1 MKILIDGH
9 NLGLK
14 EPTGIGVYARNLV
27 NCLNSMNHEVS
38 VLYGIKH
45 SYKWWLNYDDQCVS
59 FYQKLFING
68 EESVEGFFK
77 SPSTFLSYLP
87 STILGIGI
95 KADKVGFPS
104 YRINLKGI
112 EKKLPPNIVPYNSP
126 NLFRSSQAYA
136 AITGRPFLLGKPK
149 SLKGLDVFHAT
160 LPLPLK
166 KSSNF
171 KKVVTVHDI
180 IPLKIPESTS
190 HNLNHY
196 RKILNASL
204 KDADQIF
211 CISERTKLDL
221 MEILKI
227 KEDKIHPTSQ
237 MSFIPETIKDFPDKS
252 LEPLLGAYKLKC
264 NKYFIY
270 YGAIEPKKNVL
281 RIITAFKNSHT
292 DYKLVIVGKNGW
304 LFDKEQK
311 FFDEIQLGFRSNN
324 NFYKRILRIPYLEFL
339 DLMILLKGARALIF
353 PSRYE
358 GFGLPI
364 LEAMQMG
371 VPVITSNNDPMNEVG
386 GDAPYYVDPY
396 STLDLISAIE
406 KFSESDDYLK
416 EFKLK
421 GLKQAEKFSKEKY
434 LKKLELGYKK
444 LFK

>member
-14 EPTGIGVYARNLV
+14 EPTGIGVYAKNLA
-27 NCLNSMNHEVS
+27 NCLNSLNHEVS
-38 VLYGIKH
+38 VLYGINH
-45 SYKWWLNYDDQCVS
+45 SFKWWLDYDSQCAS
-59 FYQKLFING
+59 FYQKLFIKG
-68 EESVEGFFK
+68 EESAKGFIRRPF
-77 SPSTFLSYLP
+77 SFFRFLP
-87 STILGIGI
+87 NCIFGLGISST
-95 KADKVGFPS
+95 KVGFPS
-104 YRINLKGI
+104 YKIDLKGI

-126 NLFRSSQAYA
+126 NIFRSAQAFA
-136 AITGRPFLLGKPK
+136 AVTGRSFPLSKPK
-149 SLKGLDVFHAT
+149 NGLDVLHLT
-160 LPLPLK
+160 LPLPIK
-166 KSSNF
+166 KSSKF
-171 KKVVTVHDI
+171 KKVVTVHDV

-190 HNLNHY
+190 INLKQY
-196 RKILNASL
+196 QKILKASIR
-204 KDADQIF
+204 DADQIF

-221 MEILKI
+221 MEVLKI
-227 KEDKIHPTSQ
+227 KEDKIHLTSQ
-237 MSFIPETIKDFPDKS
+237 MSFIPEIIKDFPDKF
-252 LEPLLGAYKLKC
+252 LEPLLGSYKLKR
-264 NKYFIY
+264 NKYFIF

-281 RIITAFKNSHT
+281 KIISAFKNSHS
-292 DYKLVIVGKNGW
+292 DSKLVIVGKNGW

-311 FFDEIQLGFRSNN
+311 IFDEIQMGFKSNN

-371 VPVITSNNDPMNEVG
+371 VPVITSNMAPMNEVG

-406 KFSESDDYLK
+406 KFSESDNYLR